1 MKLAL
6 FVGLGIAAAIYLVAA
21 VRALA
26 LRKAA
31 GDRTSPTVMEL
42 GVGFVTNFFDTLG
55 IGSFAPTTALFKLK
69 GLVPDQ
75 WIPGTLN
82 VGHTPPVIVQAF
94 FFIAI
99 VEVDPATLAA
109 MIGAAVV
116 GAWLGAGVVAGWR
129 RRTVQLVM
137 GFALLVAAGFFL
149 LQIFEIAAPGGE
161 ALGLAGGRLGV
172 AVVGSL
178 ILGAFMQAGIGFYA
192 PCMVLVSVLGM
203 SPLAAFPI
211 MMGACAYLMPVGSTR
226 FLQKGSY
233 SPGAAAGLALGGLPA
248 VLIAVLIVKQMPLAY
263 LRWLVV
269 VVVLYTAFAM
279 LHSAW
284 VERGAES
291 SVGTSAGR

>member
-6 FVGLGIAAAIYLVAA
+6 FVGLGVAA
-21 VRALA
+21 VLYLFAALRG
-26 LRKAA
+26 LSRRKAA
-31 GDRTSPTVMEL
+31 GDRTSPTIMEL
-42 GVGFVTNFFDTLG
+42 GVGFVTNFFDTLR

-69 GLVPDQ
+69 NLVPDQ

-99 VEVDPATLAA
+99 VEVDPTTLAA
-109 MIGAAVV
+109 MIAAAVV
-116 GAWLGAGVVAGWR
+116 GAWLGAGVVAAWR

-161 ALGLAGGRLGV
+161 ARGLAGGPLGV

-203 SPLAAFPI
+203 NPLAAFPI

-248 VLIAVLIVKQMPLAY
+248 VLIAVLIVKQMPLAQ

-279 LHSAW
+279 LHSVW
-284 VERGAES
+284 KERQQPSPLPGERE
-291 SVGTSAGR
+291 G

>member
-6 FVGLGIAAAIYLVAA
+6 FVGLGIAGAIYLYTAL
-21 VRALA
+21 RALA
-26 LRKAA
+26 SRKAA
-31 GDRTSPTVMEL
+31 GDRTSPTVLEL

-69 GLVPDQ
+69 GVVPDQ

-99 VEVDPATLAA
+99 VEVEPVTLAA
-109 MIGAAVV
+109 MIAAAVV
-116 GAWLGAGVVAGWR
+116 GAWFGAGVVAGWR

-161 ALGLAGGRLGV
+161 ALGLSGARLGV

-178 ILGAFMQAGIGFYA
+178 VLGAFMQAGVGFYA

-203 SPLAAFPI
+203 NPLAAFPI
-211 MMGACAYLMPVGSTR
+211 MMGACAYLMPAGSTR

-233 SPGAAAGLALGGLPA
+233 SPGAAAGLALGGIPA
-248 VLIAVLIVKQMPLAY
+248 VVIAVLIVKQMPLAY

-284 VERGAES
+284 VERGAS
-291 SVGTSAGR
+291 SRSR

>member
-6 FVGLGIAAAIYLVAA
+6 FAGLVVVSVVYVVALL
-21 VRALA
+21 RALPR
-26 LRKAA
+26 RKRA
-31 GDRTSPTVMEL
+31 GERTAPSVMEL

-99 VEVDPATLAA
+99 VDVEPLTLAA
-109 MIGAAVV
+109 MIAAAVV
-116 GAWLGAGVVAGWR
+116 GAWFGAGLVAGWP

-137 GFALLVAAGFFL
+137 GFALLVAAGFFV
-149 LQIFEIAAPGGE
+149 LQIFEITAPGGE
-161 ALGLAGGRLGV
+161 ARGLGGARLGV

-192 PCMVLVSVLGM
+192 PCMVLVSLLGM
-203 SPLAAFPI
+203 NPRAAFPI

-248 VLIAVLIVKQMPLAY
+248 VLIGVLIVKEMPLAY

-269 VVVLYTAFAM
+269 GVVLYTAFAM
-279 LHSAW
+279 LHSAR
-284 VERGAES
+284 VERAALEAPEPA
-291 SVGTSAGR
+291 AG

>member
-6 FVGLGIAAAIYLVAA
+6 FVGLGIAGAIYIIAA
-21 VRALA
+21 LRALA

-42 GVGFVTNFFDTLG
+42 GLGFVTNFFDTLG

-109 MIGAAVV
+109 MIGAAVL

-137 GFALLVAAGFFL
+137 GFALFVAAGFFL

-161 ALGLAGGRLGV
+161 ARGLAGGRLGV

-192 PCMVLVSVLGM
+192 PCMVLVSLLGM

-226 FLQKGSY
+226 FLEKGSY

-248 VLIAVLIVKQMPLAY
+248 VLIAVLIVKQLPLAY

-269 VVVLYTAFAM
+269 AVVLYTAFAM

-284 VERGAES
+284 VERAADS
-291 SVGTSAGR
+291 SS